1 MPLANPRLRRLG
13 ERPSPLL
20 FFQFSFR
27 PIFIL
32 FWIFLQRIRWRRFLE
47 KFFEII
53 FPPPLF
59 LGIAPYNIFRDDPLA
74 LVSSGAATWLLR
86 AGTAA
91 TRFEN
96 KSRRK
101 ERNWLS
107 RLAAIPPG
115 MLIVRNRIENR
126 KPTLLV
132 LQSRFNPF
140 LDRVVT

>member
-13 ERPSPLL
+13 ERPSPLPIL
-20 FFQFSFR
+20 LSPDFHSFLNFSSTDSMEEIFR
-27 PIFIL
+27 KIFRDC
-32 FWIFLQRIRWRRFLE
+32 F
-47 KFFEII
+47 
-53 FPPPLF
+53 PLF
-59 LGIAPYNIFRDDPLA
+59 AIAPYNIFRDDPLA

-126 KPTLLV
+126 KPTV
-132 LQSRFNPF
+132 LFQFSN
-140 LDRVVT
+140 LDSIPPSIAS